1 MGVILLCLCA
11 AGYMIWQVMDI
22 YPEGYTAEQLGI
34 VVQHVFGDAQVQR
47 AMKTAMGRMTIMTL
61 WPEHAL
67 MWKAARSIR
76 AYIMREA
83 IRMMNMASAPM
94 SSGMP
99 LRMQGIR

>member
-34 VVQHVFGDAQVQR
+34 EELYS
-47 AMKTAMGRMTIMTL
+47 TAMGQMTIMTL

-99 LRMQGIR
+99 LHMQGIR